1 MKKKQKHKNKKRLSL
16 LKARTAAQ
24 SRDPTK
30 ESILNDLAVVLQ
42 IIDVC
47 SKRGAFEGNEL
58 KDVGTL
64 RERIATFVN
73 ARMPKKEDVED
84 NGEGD
89 SDDAPTEPVAAAES
103 DS

>member
-1 MKKKQKHKNKKRLSL
+1 MSEETETQEEVGV
-16 LKARTAAQ
+16 
-24 SRDPTK
+24 PTPA
-30 ESILNDLAVVLQ
+30 EINLNDLAVVLQ

-64 RERIATFVN
+64 RERISAFVDS
-73 ARMPKKEDVED
+73 RLPKKEEVE
-84 NGEGD
+84 GETESDGDD
-89 SDDAPTEPVAAAES
+89 SDDAPAEPEAVATAS

>member
-1 MKKKQKHKNKKRLSL
+1 MSEEETETQEQEAPQPSEIN
-16 LKARTAAQ
+16 
-24 SRDPTK
+24 
-30 ESILNDLAVVLQ
+30 LNDLAVVLQ